1 MLIAFIF
8 SGVAIFLLIAVALR
22 LSKKLRR
29 SKVHYRKLYSQK
41 KQSEVR
47 LGQITEQLVPFL
59 NQFPYDPTRAQFLGR
74 PIDYIIFQE
83 DKVIFVEVKSGN
95 SRLSKKQKL
104 IKSNIEEGKVEFHEI
119 RIK

>member
-1 MLIAFIF
+1 MLELALATI
-8 SGVAIFLLIAVALR
+8 SAVASLW
-22 LSKKLRR
+22 LWITLGNIKKLRWR
-29 SKVHYRKLYSQK
+29 YKRLYSQK

-59 NQFPYDPTRAQFLGR
+59 NQFPYDPKQAQFLGQ
-74 PIDYIIFQE
+74 PIDYIIFQD

-104 IKSNIEEGKVEFHEI
+104 IKSNVEDGNVEFHEI

>member
-1 MLIAFIF
+1 MLT
-8 SGVAIFLLIAVALR
+8 LALAA
-22 LSKKLRR
+22 LSLAASFWLWNSWRNIKKLRWR
-29 SKVHYRKLYSQK
+29 YKKLYSQK

-59 NQFPYDPTRAQFLGR
+59 NQFPYDPTRAQFLGQ
-74 PIDYIIFQE
+74 PIDYIIFQ
-83 DKVIFVEVKSGN
+83 DNKIIFVEVKSGN

-104 IKSNIEEGKVEFHEI
+104 IKSNIEDGNVEFHEI